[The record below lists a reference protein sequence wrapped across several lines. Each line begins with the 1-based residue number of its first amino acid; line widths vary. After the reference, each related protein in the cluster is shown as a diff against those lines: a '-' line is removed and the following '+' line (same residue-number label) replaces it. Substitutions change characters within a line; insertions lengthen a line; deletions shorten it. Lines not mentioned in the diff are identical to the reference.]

1 MTRPGPFLHPFGRPA
16 AGPEA
21 FVKIARG
28 EGSLVWDD
36 LGNQYIDALASLWYC
51 QIGHGNPEV
60 KAAIVAQLDA
70 IETFHTF
77 DRYTNEPAERLT
89 ARLADLAPMP
99 DARVFLTTG
108 GSESVETA
116 IKLARLAHFVAG
128 QPERTVVIS
137 RQPSYHGVAYGGTS
151 ATGLPLNQAG
161 FGPLL
166 PDIVQVPAHD
176 LDAVDAVLDERPGE
190 IAAVIAE
197 PVIGAGGVYPPAPGE
212 LAGLRER
219 CDRAG
224 AFLILDEVICGF
236 CRLGEW
242 WGAQHYG
249 VVPDLVTFA
258 KGVTSGYLPLGGV
271 LVGRAVR
278 DRLEADPTLVLRHGY
293 TYSGHPVACAA
304 GVANLGEMERLGL
317 EGRAGKIAAR
327 LGEGMRSLVDGE
339 RIVEVRGDGGM
350 WAAALGPELSALDVR
365 EGLLEHGVI
374 ARPIGETAVAF
385 CPPLVIEDGQ
395 IDQIVEALAAAT
407 GQG

>member
-21 FVKIARG
+21 FVKIVRG

-36 LGNQYIDALASLWYC
+36 LGNQYIDALALLWYC

-293 TYSGHPVACAA
+293 T
-304 GVANLGEMERLGL
+304 
-317 EGRAGKIAAR
+317 
-327 LGEGMRSLVDGE
+327 
-339 RIVEVRGDGGM
+339 
-350 WAAALGPELSALDVR
+350 
-365 EGLLEHGVI
+365 
-374 ARPIGETAVAF
+374 
-385 CPPLVIEDGQ
+385 
-395 IDQIVEALAAAT
+395 
-407 GQG
+407 